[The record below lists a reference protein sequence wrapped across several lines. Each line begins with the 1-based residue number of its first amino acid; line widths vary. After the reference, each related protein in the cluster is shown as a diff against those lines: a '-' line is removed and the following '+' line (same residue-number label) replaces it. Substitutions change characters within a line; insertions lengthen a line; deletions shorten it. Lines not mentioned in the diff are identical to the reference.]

1 MAIFEDGVY
10 AVKNGD
16 MYKITLPEPVFKG
29 AKTIKLQLRP
39 ETNADRIR
47 AMTDEELAQVVRNPC
62 DIVDHYPAG
71 WCKERNCGY
80 KCALEWL
87 KQEATDEHQSL

>member
-39 ETNADRIR
+39 ETNAERIR
-47 AMTDEELAQVVRNPC
+47 SMRDGELAVFLGNTQAFC
-62 DIVDHYPAG
+62 CIDHDPSEEFIAEF
-71 WCKERNCGY
+71 KT
-80 KCALEWL
+80 WL
-87 KQEATDEHQSL
+87 KEEYAE

>member
-47 AMTDEELAQVVRNPC
+47 SMTDEELADEILSWFNWLNAVEWDDNRIL
-62 DIVDHYPAG
+62 D
-71 WCKERNCGY
+71 
-80 KCALEWL
+80 WL

>member
-1 MAIFEDGVY
+1 MAIFEDGFY

-39 ETNADRIR
+39 ETNEDRIR
-47 AMTDEELAQVVRNPC
+47 SMTDEELADFLRKVACNTTSVGYYS
-62 DIVDHYPAG
+62 IEG
-71 WCKERNCGY
+71 W
-80 KCALEWL
+80 LEWL
-87 KQEATDEHQSL
+87 KQEAT

>member
-1 MAIFEDGVY
+1 MAIFEDGFY

-39 ETNADRIR
+39 ETNADRVR
-47 AMTDEELAQVVRNPC
+47 SMTDEELAELLEGCVCPKSPC
-62 DIVDHYPAG
+62 PDIDRDTPTDKMR
-71 WCKERNCGY
+71 CT
-80 KCALEWL
+80 KCWLEWL
-87 KQEATDEHQSL
+87 RQEASG